1 MEFDQ
6 RFLILAGG
14 EILAVA
20 AGSLL
25 VALILQPIILAVFL
39 DDRKGYLVFILAAIL
54 YAATV
59 AILGHV
65 VLSLIAL
72 GVVLGCGY
80 AVLSLYDYRL
90 NLWAAGGDA

>member
-1 MEFDQ
+1 MIDR

-20 AGSLL
+20 AGSLI
-25 VALILQPIILAVFL
+25 VALILQPIILAAFL
-39 DDRKGYLVFILAAIL
+39 DDRRGYHVFILAAVL
-54 YAATV
+54 YAVAV

-65 VLSLIAL
+65 ILSLIAL

-90 NLWAAGGDA
+90 ALWAAGGDA